1 MPERQFHFLHSF
13 KSNTTDITSG
23 VGTAYHSVTTEF
35 IPGFLS
41 GLCCPFIIFLCNA
54 WYIIVC
60 LFVFFHLTVVLF
72 VFRFMISNYQFVIF
86 TLLFT
91 NLSSSNFYLPICH
104 LQTFLY
110 QFVIFKLLFTNLSSP
125 SFYLPIC
132 HLQTFIYQ
140 FVIFK
145 LLFTNLSSSS
155 FSLPICHLQTF
166 LYQFVIFKLLFTN
179 LSSSN
184 FSSCDVFIISTFH
197 LTRDLIEDSSS
208 LTQKNSIY
216 RLNCDVVFFHYKL
229 TILIA
234 RSDN

>member
-1 MPERQFHFLHSF
+1 MQERQFHFLHSF

-145 LLFTNLSSSS
+145 LLFTNLSSSN
-155 FSLPICHLQTF
+155 FYLPICHLQAF
-166 LYQFVIFKLLFTN
+166 LYQFVIFKLFFTN

-184 FSSCDVFIISTFH
+184 FYLPICHLQTFIYQFVIFK
-197 LTRDLIEDSSS
+197 L
-208 LTQKNSIY
+208 
-216 RLNCDVVFFHYKL
+216 FFV
-229 TILIA
+229 
-234 RSDN
+234 